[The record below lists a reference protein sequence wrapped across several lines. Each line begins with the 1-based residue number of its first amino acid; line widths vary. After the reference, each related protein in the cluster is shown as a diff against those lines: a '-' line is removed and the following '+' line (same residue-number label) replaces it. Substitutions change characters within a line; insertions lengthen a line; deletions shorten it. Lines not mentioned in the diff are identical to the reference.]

1 MLGHRRMQYDNT
13 TITKAIQHML
23 ESPRISPWAGIEDT
37 NCFLSFKLSTHGNWG
52 DNIYV
57 VIRILWAAVRATAV
71 ILHHHAKEEGI
82 LLNVSTH
89 TTALPQYCGKSERVN
104 QHIVNETGKFLFYR
118 HWRALDSVRFVI
130 TTTVEGGG
138 LQKRLSLQACSMWFV
153 RKPLSLTH
161 TLWLPRLMWF
171 K

>member
-1 MLGHRRMQYDNT
+1 M
-13 TITKAIQHML
+13 
-23 ESPRISPWAGIEDT
+23 
-37 NCFLSFKLSTHGNWG
+37 
-52 DNIYV
+52 
-57 VIRILWAAVRATAV
+57 
-71 ILHHHAKEEGI
+71 ILHHHAKLEGI

-89 TTALPQYCGKSERVN
+89 TTALPQYCGKSEKVN